1 MKRSPDPYLPGHSW
15 QNAVAMA
22 TPIAHNGSTT
32 GAKLQSTTA
41 LDFMLDAEQLGIEYP
56 TVKK

>member
-1 MKRSPDPYLPGHSW
+1 
-15 QNAVAMA
+15 MA
-22 TPIAHNGSTT
+22 TPIAHKGSTT